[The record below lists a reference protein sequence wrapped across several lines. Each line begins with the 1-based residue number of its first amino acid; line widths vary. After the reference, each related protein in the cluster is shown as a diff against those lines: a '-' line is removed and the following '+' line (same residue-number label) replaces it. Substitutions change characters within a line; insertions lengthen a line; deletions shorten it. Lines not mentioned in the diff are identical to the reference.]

1 MNNLYLYEFLLK
13 DNAKLLQM
21 IFIEKQ
27 RGNLQNVAA
36 LLKEFKKNSIEL
48 YNIDKI
54 LKRENVS
61 GRSL

>member
-27 RGNLQNVAA
+27 RGNLQNVAT

-54 LKRENVS
+54 LKRESVG